1 MPLGCP
7 PYLLNKTHQ
16 SMRAIFRAAAF
27 AALLFPTACSQ
38 YFYTPGTQKI
48 PDLRQKGDLRIQA
61 NLGLEAPSPGSE
73 ISASWATRPNFG
85 WLATAQF
92 APERSYSIEYATRS
106 EPTLGTG
113 NYLEAGAGYF
123 RHLENMY
130 TDEPAGEDGVTT
142 MAFGGAGIGNFRTSV
157 FRPTGMNTANV
168 RFSKVWVQPA
178 AILRNRFFEVG
189 LSLRLARLDFFR
201 GDFSGNNLRFYET
214 YDFLKKQRQFIVA
227 EPAFFVQVGGPVVR
241 FNIHGSAS
249 TAPAEISSNSN
260 FGFGVQYFFGGPK
273 PAKRLKIKPLPVP
286 MPRFPVRVG
295 GVCKMSGGEF

>member
-1 MPLGCP
+1 
-7 PYLLNKTHQ
+7 
-16 SMRAIFRAAAF
+16 MRAILRVPAF
-27 AALLFPTACSQ
+27 AGLLFLTACSQ

-48 PDLRQKGDLRIQA
+48 PDLRQKGDLRVQA

-73 ISASWATRPNFG
+73 VSASWATRPNFG
-85 WLATAQF
+85 WTATAQF
-92 APERSYSIEYATRS
+92 SPERSFSIEYADRS
-106 EPTLGTG
+106 EPMLGAG
-113 NYLEAGAGYF
+113 DYLEVGAGYF

-142 MAFGGAGIGNFRTSV
+142 MAFGGAGLGHFRTSV

-214 YDFLKKQRQFIVA
+214 YSFLKNQSRFIVA
-227 EPAFFVQVGGPVVR
+227 EPAFFVQVGGPLVK
-241 FNIHGSAS
+241 FNMYGSAS

-260 FGFGVQYFFGGPK
+260 FGLGVQYFFGGPK
-273 PAKRLKIKPLPVP
+273 PAPKPRFIPLPVP
-286 MPRFPVRVG
+286 MPRFPVRGG
-295 GVCKMSGGEF
+295 GVCKMSEGGI